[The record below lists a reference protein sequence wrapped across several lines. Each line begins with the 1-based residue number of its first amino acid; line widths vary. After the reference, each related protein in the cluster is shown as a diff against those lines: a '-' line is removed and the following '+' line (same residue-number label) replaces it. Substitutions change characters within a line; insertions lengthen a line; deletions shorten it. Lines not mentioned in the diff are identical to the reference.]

1 MAETVNII
9 PLNPNNFEFQEYS
22 LEDNSLI
29 TSLEI
34 ETSFNPQ
41 TDKIEYFVYDLNG
54 NILYEN
60 VTGYTGYR
68 LLDNVLTL
76 FPDVDLTTLGFT
88 EGQYNTLYN
97 FVSPKLESNPNFTYF
112 LSEISSDRTEVRLDT
127 TNIPDVLVISS
138 SIELTNDIVN
148 TTGSYYDFYLDF
160 GSNQLVIAN
169 NILLDTSSINN
180 PTVLVKLYEP
190 LPEQFTINSQLWV
203 VTQVANPVAYNIN
216 IVQTFELTDENI
228 YLQGPNTN
236 LSLKNQI
243 NNSTD
248 YSNLSQLSLTDST
261 QGSGSL
267 RYQLNSLLAKTGIE
281 INIDYS
287 NYDNFIHFS
296 SAQTRLENFYYKLSL
311 IEQYNYSAS
320 LSSGTTAN
328 YYVSSSNVIW
338 QSKINEIIT
347 GFDNY
352 EYFLYFDSGSASWP
366 KTGNTPPYT
375 NYSST
380 SIQGQAFFVS
390 QSAVAEEYD
399 IENNNALINAIPS
412 YLLEDPENYQ
422 YELFIEMIG
431 QHFDNIFLYT
441 QDVTNKYNADNR
453 LNYGVSKDLVAD
465 ILRDMGVKIYQN
477 NFSTNDLYSALLGLT
492 PSGSLYNLP
501 YTTGSLPSPAGYEYI
516 NTYITASATGSLIP
530 TEDINAEIYK
540 RIYANL
546 PYLLKKKGTVEGLRA
561 LVTLYGIP
569 DTILQVN
576 EFGGQ
581 NKIIE
586 NDYDLWFN
594 QYNYAFD
601 TLGNNY
607 VTSSFVLNSA
617 WSSQKPNAVEVRF
630 QTRGI
635 PSNTGY
641 YSQSIWTTDEQTALI
656 LKYTGSAYT
665 SGSYSGSIP
674 NPYNEFTKLDFYP
687 DITAPTVT
695 ASVYLPFLDGGW
707 WSVIVNRLSAED
719 YTLVAANKNYQG
731 EDGNYIGFQASSS
744 VYSTTDSWDISN
756 KFYLGY
762 NNGLT
767 LGKTFS
773 GSFQE
778 LRFYTTPLSQSE
790 FADYVMNPYSI
801 DANGINTAP
810 DTLAFRAT
818 LGGELYTSSI
828 SVHPKITGSW
838 ITTQSFDGD
847 ISTFDF
853 NQDFTIFVPNTESF
867 FLNQFPAGIKNRVS
881 NKIRQQ
887 GEILPYSGSNETN
900 LPTNQVLSPFISI
913 QQSVAVSGSY
923 TPNIDYVEVAFS
935 PQNQI
940 NNDIAG
946 QLGYFNIGE
955 YIGDPRLVSS
965 SAESY
970 PALDGLRNYYFE
982 KYTGNYNIWDYI
994 RLIKYFDNS
1003 LFKMIQ
1009 DFTPARTDLASGI
1022 VIKQTTLERNKY
1034 PVPQLDI
1041 TSSLA
1046 MVESGSYETDVLF
1059 DLTNVEVADV
1069 NFIVLPTQSYN
1080 LGTTFS
1086 GSFNNVSGDN
1096 GSNCYIWYYT
1106 PDALFGPP
1114 IELFY
1119 QSLYTTEEIDFNFT
1133 YGPIVSGSKIEFYC
1147 DSTAESVLLNAY
1159 VTGSWL
1165 EASNV
1170 PYEVEDL
1177 LITGSS
1183 IQMYTITGSSGGSI
1197 VDTEILTF
1205 STASYI
1211 LNSGDIVTFNI
1222 SSSGAERISCYISSS
1237 AENSNPAIITLYN
1250 QSTSSYTTSSVKL
1263 NYTLN
1268 QTFDISTGYLR
1279 IQNNSLDAA
1288 IKISNLEVYQAPSY
1302 YQTVETVYGLNQ
1314 VLIPNE
1320 FDFNGE
1326 LEGSEIL
1333 VTDGDLNPSNPY
1345 KHPSTQVIL
1354 FDVDTVMNTSSFPVV
1369 ANKITL
1375 YGSTEAIDASIIY
1388 YLTIPNQS
1396 KNSVDITSALDNLTT
1411 GNRIQFTAVGDIV
1424 GGFTYNFNFQIKTIK
1439 NIVGGVFIEIVGS
1452 YPYDPLA
1459 QGNPTATNAETI
1471 FTPFLNEPNFYT
1483 SAFNPIT
1490 NNADIARLDPEFFD
1504 VDFST
1509 NAITAVNRVNIIS
1522 ASRGTGSA
1530 TPAAV
1535 QASNYTTA
1543 RIINP
1548 RYVGSKNTS
1557 PDFNIITNQQLPSVE
1572 KYTSYFIY
1580 TPGGFGRTLAERS
1593 GSANYKI
1600 GFLVDELGNII
1611 QPIANNTSS
1620 AYIPNLIDAFGAD
1633 TPVILSPT
1641 NNTTIE
1647 KAEFTVYKPAVI
1659 SNVIMYSDTG
1669 SLGTGTLVSG
1679 SYNSI
1684 NFHVDP
1690 NIKFNYNLTI
1700 VKSGSASV
1708 QTVSSGI
1715 SVTAS
1720 FNLITQDAAQGW
1732 TSSINAYKPPYTSL
1746 IRNVMFA
1753 SLALDAP
1760 GTGGVTMSIMDGN
1773 TALVTSSA
1781 AGPNSTMNL
1790 TALTIQYFNTSSL
1803 YWVKITNNT
1812 NANLTV
1818 KITTSPVVS
1827 GLVISSQ
1834 TSSIQANKPYWA
1846 TGSAGNLVLTS
1857 SFDIGK
1863 AYQYYA
1869 QVPVTASGSP
1879 LTSSGFDNPE
1889 PLSILPYDEIRF
1901 DGNEATVATILSSS
1915 FDGSNAIE
1923 PVLYLHLQAPF
1934 AFDSVD
1940 IQYFA
1945 IRRWV
1950 SSVDNLIINSP
1961 STLVGPG
1968 FIFPK
1973 YPSPL
1978 LKQNLPTIIENL
1990 TNKGLIS
1997 TT

>member
-1 MAETVNII
+1 MAEIINTI
-9 PLNPNNFEFQEYS
+9 PLNPITFEFQDYS
-22 LEDNSLI
+22 ISDTSLI
-29 TSLEI
+29 TSIEI
-34 ETSFNPQ
+34 ENTFDPSI
-41 TDKIEYFVYDLNG
+41 DHIEYFVYDLNG
-54 NILYEN
+54 NILTSN
-60 VTGYTGYR
+60 TTGYTGYR
-68 LLDNVLTL
+68 LLDNVLNIY
-76 FPDVDLTTLGFT
+76 PDIDLTTQGYT

-97 FVSPKLESNPNFTYF
+97 FLSNKLASNSTNTYYISQISP
-112 LSEISSDRTEVRLDT
+112 DRTEVRLDT
-127 TNIPDVLVISS
+127 TFIPNVLVIDSS
-138 SIELTNDIVN
+138 LELTNNIA
-148 TTGSYYDFYLDF
+148 TSTGSYYDFYLNF
-160 GSNQLVIAN
+160 GDNQLVIAN

-180 PTVLVKLYEP
+180 PTVLIKLYEA
-190 LPEQFTINSQLWV
+190 LPQQFDINSQCWV
-203 VTQVANPVAYNIN
+203 VTQVATPVAYNIN
-216 IVQTFELTDENI
+216 ITQTFDVTNEYI
-228 YLQGPNTN
+228 YLKGPNTN
-236 LSLKNQI
+236 LNIKNQI

-248 YSNLSQLSLTDST
+248 YSNSSQLSVTDST

-320 LSSGTTAN
+320 YSSTTSAN
-328 YYVSSSNVIW
+328 YYVSSSNVVW

-366 KTGNTPPYT
+366 KTGSTPPYT
-375 NYSST
+375 NYTTTST
-380 SIQGQAFFVS
+380 SGSNWFVS

-412 YLLEDPENYQ
+412 YLLEDPANYQ

-441 QDVTNKYNADNR
+441 QDITNKYNADNR
-453 LNYGVSKDLVAD
+453 VDYGVSKDLVAD
-465 ILRDMGVKIYQN
+465 ILRDMGIKIYQN

-501 YTTGSLPSPAGYEYI
+501 YTTGSLPTPSGYEYI

-561 LVTLYGIP
+561 LITTYGIP

-601 TLGNNY
+601 TLGTNY
-607 VTSSFVLNSA
+607 VTSSFQLNSP
-617 WSSQKPNAVEVRF
+617 WSSDTPNAVEVRF

-641 YSQSIWTTDEQTALI
+641 YSQSIWSTDEQTILV

-674 NPYNEFTKLDFYP
+674 NPYNEFAKLDFYP
-687 DITAPTVT
+687 DKTQPTNT

-707 WSVIVNRLSAED
+707 WSVIINRDILNPELF
-719 YTLVAANKNYQG
+719 TLIAANKNYQG

-744 VYSTTDSWDISN
+744 VYYNSDAWDTSN

-762 NNGLT
+762 NNGST

-801 DANGINTAP
+801 DANGTNTAP

-828 SVHPKITGSW
+828 SVHPKVTGSW
-838 ITTQSFDGD
+838 ITTQSFTGTN
-847 ISTFDF
+847 TFKF
-853 NQDFTIFVPNTESF
+853 NTTPVFVPNTEIF
-867 FLNQFPAGIKNRVS
+867 YLNQFPAGIKNRVS

-900 LPTNQVLSPFISI
+900 LPTNQVLSPFISV
-913 QQSVAVSGSY
+913 QQSVTVSGSY

-970 PALDGLRNYYFE
+970 PALNAIRDYYFE

-1003 LFKMIQ
+1003 LFKMIA
-1009 DFTPARTDLASGI
+1009 DWTPARTDLASGI

-1059 DLTNVEVADV
+1059 NLTTAEISPDGQY
-1069 NFIVLPTQSYN
+1069 IVLPTQSYN

-1096 GSNCYIWYYT
+1096 GSNCYIWYY
-1106 PDALFGPP
+1106 PPNALFSPP
-1114 IELFY
+1114 IELFF
-1119 QSLYTTEEIDFNFT
+1119 QSLYTTEEIPFNFT
-1133 YGPIVSGSKIEFYC
+1133 YNSILSGSKIEFYC
-1147 DSTAESVLLNAY
+1147 DSLNGSVLLNAY

-1165 EASNV
+1165 EASNI
-1170 PYEVEDL
+1170 PYEVENL

-1197 VDTEILTF
+1197 VDTETLVYSTSSF
-1205 STASYI
+1205 SLSTG
-1211 LNSGDIVTFNI
+1211 NSITFNL
-1222 SSSGAERISCYISSS
+1222 SSSGAERVLCRISSS
-1237 AENSNPAIITLYN
+1237 AEDVFNAVVTLSNQGTTVYSNSDP
-1250 QSTSSYTTSSVKL
+1250 KF

-1268 QTFDISTGYLR
+1268 ETFNISSGYLT
-1279 IQNNSLDAA
+1279 ISNNSDAA
-1288 IKISNLEVYQAPSY
+1288 TLTISGLEVYQQPSY

-1326 LEGSEIL
+1326 LQGSEIL
-1333 VTDGDLNPSNPY
+1333 VTDGDLNGGNPFL
-1345 KHPSTQVIL
+1345 KFPTQEYRYNI
-1354 FDVDTVMNTSSFPVV
+1354 
-1369 ANKITL
+1369 KL
-1375 YGSTEAIDASIIY
+1375 YDNVFVNENVWFAG
-1388 YLTIPNQS
+1388 
-1396 KNSVDITSALDNLTT
+1396 SVDPYDIQCYYYQNEGDPGFGMKYAKISKTSLNGLDTTSTLEDLQDFRIDILSPTGTYETHTVISIQEQSNYFLYTLIPDNLTY
-1411 GNRIQFTAVGDIV
+1411 TAA
-1424 GGFTYNFNFQIKTIK
+1424 TYLDRLVVLSPIDN
-1439 NIVGGVFIEIVGS
+1439 
-1452 YPYDPLA
+1452 
-1459 QGNPTATNAETI
+1459 TI
-1471 FTPFLNEPNFYT
+1471 FTNSNNDTL
-1483 SAFNPIT
+1483 I
-1490 NNADIARLDPEFFD
+1490 NNAGAARFNDEFFD
-1504 VDFST
+1504 VDFSS
-1509 NAITAVNRVNIIS
+1509 NAITAVNAINIIS

-1530 TPAAV
+1530 TPSTTP
-1535 QASNYTTA
+1535 ASNYTTA
-1543 RIINP
+1543 RIANP
-1548 RYVGSKNTS
+1548 RYDGCKNTS
-1557 PDFNIITNQQLPSVE
+1557 PDINIGSENQLPVIE
-1572 KYTSYFIY
+1572 QYGKFAFY
-1580 TPGGFGRTLAERS
+1580 
-1593 GSANYKI
+1593 YKGAI
-1600 GFLVDELGNII
+1600 N
-1611 QPIANNTSS
+1611 P
-1620 AYIPNLIDAFGAD
+1620 DAFYPA
-1633 TPVILSPT
+1633 
-1641 NNTTIE
+1641 NTTIFKLE
-1647 KAEFTVYKPAVI
+1647 TMIDDEGNFLQPKVSSSYYWNGLASFGKDEIVTITVQNSSSVTQTTLAAVQGENTVYIPFEYLN
-1659 SNVIMYSDTG
+1659 SPIMSASSSFFPIWEFDEGTTG
-1669 SLGTGTLVSG
+1669 SL
-1679 SYNSI
+1679 
-1684 NFHVDP
+1684 
-1690 NIKFNYNLTI
+1690 KFEEY
-1700 VKSGSASV
+1700 
-1708 QTVSSGI
+1708 GI
-1715 SVTAS
+1715 ST
-1720 FNLITQDAAQGW
+1720 
-1732 TSSINAYKPPYTSL
+1732 PE
-1746 IRNVMFA
+1746 
-1753 SLALDAP
+1753 
-1760 GTGGVTMSIMDGN
+1760 
-1773 TALVTSSA
+1773 
-1781 AGPNSTMNL
+1781 
-1790 TALTIQYFNTSSL
+1790 L
-1803 YWVKITNNT
+1803 Y
-1812 NANLTV
+1812 
-1818 KITTSPVVS
+1818 
-1827 GLVISSQ
+1827 G
-1834 TSSIQANKPYWA
+1834 PYWA
-1846 TGSAGNLVLTS
+1846 TSSVYGATVLTS
-1857 SFDIGK
+1857 SIDTIGNLFISNSINPGI
-1863 AYQYYA
+1863 YQYPGDTVSSMA
-1869 QVPVTASGSP
+1869 RDGFDAPVSTINPEVGDIFYVSSSLYGSRIISTSFTSTDFYVYLDNPVFFTNSQILNKFVIVRQYQNLNRIVLNIGLSGS
-1879 LTSSGFDNPE
+1879 NP
-1889 PLSILPYDEIRF
+1889 S
-1901 DGNEATVATILSSS
+1901 V
-1915 FDGSNAIE
+1915 GS
-1923 PVLYLHLQAPF
+1923 
-1934 AFDSVD
+1934 
-1940 IQYFA
+1940 
-1945 IRRWV
+1945 
-1950 SSVDNLIINSP
+1950 
-1961 STLVGPG
+1961 G
-1968 FIFPK
+1968 FIFTQK
-1973 YPSPL
+1973 ST
-1978 LKQNLPTIIENL
+1978 NLFKDNIDSIITDLTSRNL
-1990 TNKGLIS
+1990 I
-1997 TT
+1997 